1 MYVRPKKHLGQHFL
15 KNPEICE
22 RIAAALTGFGGYT
35 DILEIGPGTGALT
48 SFLLNRTE
56 FKTKVAEID
65 GESIT
70 YLNAYYPELRGNII
84 DKDFLGLA
92 LNEMYTEQ
100 FAVIGNFPYN
110 ISSQILFKVLD
121 YKELVPELVG
131 MFQKEVAERVAG
143 KPGNKDYGILSVL
156 VQAYYD
162 AEYLF
167 TVDRLEFD
175 PPPKVQSGVIRIQRK
190 PEQPFGCD
198 EKKFKLVVKTAFNQ
212 RRKMLRGSIK
222 SLLQPNQDITA
233 PVFSQRPEQLS
244 VQEFKDLTNMIFPE
258 KNT

>member
-1 MYVRPKKHLGQHFL
+1 MYVRPKKHLGQHIL

-22 RIAAALTGFGGYT
+22 RIAAALTGFRGYT

-48 SFLLNRTE
+48 SFLLKRTE

-84 DKDFLGLA
+84 DKDFLGLP

-100 FAVIGNFPYN
+100 FAVVGNFPYN

-121 YKELVPELVG
+121 YKELVPEVVG

-156 VQAYYD
+156 IQAYYD
-162 AEYLF
+162 AEY
-167 TVDRLEFD
+167 
-175 PPPKVQSGVIRIQRK
+175 
-190 PEQPFGCD
+190 
-198 EKKFKLVVKTAFNQ
+198 
-212 RRKMLRGSIK
+212 
-222 SLLQPNQDITA
+222 
-233 PVFSQRPEQLS
+233 
-244 VQEFKDLTNMIFPE
+244 
-258 KNT
+258 